1 MEGESR
7 GRTIHSRNILL
18 CAVNHRQK
26 LNWRRIVMIMS
37 GHTPSP
43 KPRIPYLCRNIQ
55 LIMRKLAVLLLL
67 LILLQACTKT
77 ETNYYPAA
85 SKSLVIISD
94 NTASSDMIVGIMG
107 AVRSAYPTVHIDFF
121 NSKSFDVYEGS
132 YLLYLT
138 LQNYPAGT
146 YIAGIV
152 EPGAQSKRIIYQ
164 ANNETVLAPDN
175 MLSTRILDAWPGT
188 SCTFVNNPAVLGG
201 SPADS
206 LPVSE
211 FYKRAILSMLSGR
224 PVTSFGS
231 TCSNP
236 ETFAVQHPEISGDTL
251 KGEILFTDNFG
262 NCTTNIPKE
271 LTGGIATGTV
281 LNCRVDTAKM
291 TITMGVTYS
300 TVPVGENVCFVNG
313 SRRLQLSVNYGNFS
327 SRYHASASSKIFLVK

>member
-164 ANNETVLAPDN
+164 ANWSKGFVFLFPAPHPQ
-175 MLSTRILDAWPGT
+175 SIL
-188 SCTFVNNPAVLGG
+188 
-201 SPADS
+201 
-206 LPVSE
+206 
-211 FYKRAILSMLSGR
+211 K
-224 PVTSFGS
+224 
-231 TCSNP
+231 
-236 ETFAVQHPEISGDTL
+236 Q
-251 KGEILFTDNFG
+251 
-262 NCTTNIPKE
+262 
-271 LTGGIATGTV
+271 
-281 LNCRVDTAKM
+281 
-291 TITMGVTYS
+291 
-300 TVPVGENVCFVNG
+300 
-313 SRRLQLSVNYGNFS
+313 
-327 SRYHASASSKIFLVK
+327 